1 MQQLV
6 ADGLMEQQSLNG
18 HNKMNIFITGGSK
31 GIGRAIVEKL
41 SSVDNN
47 IVFTCNLSVEEAT
60 DLIKNN
66 SNCSF
71 YLCDLRDYDRC
82 KSVAHEVLLKYGRI
96 DILINN
102 AGYDNDAL
110 FTKMNKETWDDVLN
124 VNLNSIFNFTNLFLP
139 QMIENGWGRILNVTS
154 IAGFTGAFGK
164 SNYSAAKAGIVGFT
178 KSLALE
184 LGAKGIT
191 VNAVAP
197 GAIETDMLNR
207 IPQKYKSKIL
217 EAIPVKR
224 FGTPDEV
231 ADLVAFLISEQ
242 ASYITGQT
250 IHINGGSYL

>member
-1 MQQLV
+1 
-6 ADGLMEQQSLNG
+6 
-18 HNKMNIFITGGSK
+18 MNIFITGGSK
-31 GIGRAIVEKL
+31 GIGRAIVKKL
-41 SSVDNN
+41 ASMDNN
-47 IVFTCNLSVEEAT
+47 VIFTYNQSIREAT
-60 DLIKNN
+60 DLIKGK
-66 SNCSF
+66 SNISF
-71 YLCDLRDYDRC
+71 VSCDLRDFERC
-82 KSVAHEVLLKYGRI
+82 KSVAYEVLLKYGKI

-110 FTKMNKETWDDVLN
+110 FTKMDKEMWDDVLN

-139 QMIENGWGRILNVTS
+139 QMIESGWGRIINITS

-164 SNYSAAKAGIVGFT
+164 TNYAAAKAGIVGFT
-178 KSLALE
+178 KSLAME

-207 IPQKYKSKIL
+207 IPEKYKAKIL
-217 EAIPVKR
+217 EMIPAKR
-224 FGTPDEV
+224 FGKPNEV
-231 ADLVAFLISEQ
+231 ADLVAFLISDQ

>member
-1 MQQLV
+1 
-6 ADGLMEQQSLNG
+6 
-18 HNKMNIFITGGSK
+18 MNIFITGGSK

-47 IVFTCNLSVEEAT
+47 IIFTYNQSIKEAT
-60 DLIKNN
+60 DLIKGK
-66 SNCSF
+66 SNRSF
-71 YLCDLRDYDRC
+71 VSCDLRDFERC
-82 KSVAHEVLLKYGRI
+82 KSVAHEVLLKYGKI

-110 FTKMNKETWDDVLN
+110 FTKMDKDMWDDVLN

-139 QMIENGWGRILNVTS
+139 QMIESGWGRIINITS

-164 SNYSAAKAGIVGFT
+164 TNYAAAKAGIVGFT
-178 KSLALE
+178 KSLAME

-207 IPQKYKSKIL
+207 IPAKYKAKIL
-217 EAIPVKR
+217 EMIPAKR
-224 FGTPDEV
+224 FGKPNEV
-231 ADLVAFLISEQ
+231 ADLVAFLISDQ

>member
-1 MQQLV
+1 
-6 ADGLMEQQSLNG
+6 
-18 HNKMNIFITGGSK
+18 MNIFITGGSK

-41 SSVDNN
+41 ASGNN
-47 IVFTCNLSVEEAT
+47 NVIFTYNQSIKEAT
-60 DLIKNN
+60 DLIKSN
-66 SNCSF
+66 SNSSF
-71 YLCDLRDYDRC
+71 FSCDLRDFERC
-82 KSVAHEVLLKYGRI
+82 KLVAHEVLLKYGKI

-110 FTKMNKETWDDVLN
+110 FTKMDKEMWDDVLN

-139 QMIENGWGRILNVTS
+139 HMIESGWGRILNITS

-164 SNYSAAKAGIVGFT
+164 TNYAAAKAGIVGFT
-178 KSLALE
+178 KSLAME
-184 LGAKGIT
+184 LGGKGIT

-207 IPQKYKSKIL
+207 IPEKYKAKIL
-217 EAIPVKR
+217 EMIPAKR
-224 FGTPDEV
+224 FGKPNEV
-231 ADLVAFLISEQ
+231 ADLVAFLISDQ

>member
-1 MQQLV
+1 
-6 ADGLMEQQSLNG
+6 
-18 HNKMNIFITGGSK
+18 MNIFITGGSK

-41 SSVDNN
+41 SSKDNN
-47 IVFTCNLSVEEAT
+47 IIFTFNKSAEEAN
-60 DLIKNN
+60 DILNN
-66 SNCSF
+66 NVNC
-71 YLCDLRDYDRC
+71 YLYKCDLRDFECC
-82 KSVAHEVLLKYGRI
+82 KSVAQEVLFKFGKI

-110 FTKMNKETWDDVLN
+110 FAKMDKGMWDDVLN

-139 QMIENGWGRILNVTS
+139 RMIENEWGRILNITS

-207 IPQKYKSKIL
+207 IPVKYKDKIL
-217 EAIPVKR
+217 ELIPAKR
-224 FGTPDEV
+224 FGRPDEV
-231 ADLVAFLISEQ
+231 ANLVAFLVSDQ

>member
-1 MQQLV
+1 LI
-6 ADGLMEQQSLNG
+6 
-18 HNKMNIFITGGSK
+18 NIFITVGIT

-47 IVFTCNLSVEEAT
+47 IIFTYNQSIKEAT
-60 DLIKNN
+60 DLIKSN
-66 SNCSF
+66 SNSSF
-71 YLCDLRDYDRC
+71 FSCDLRDFERC
-82 KSVAHEVLLKYGRI
+82 KSVAHEVLLKYGKI

-110 FTKMNKETWDDVLN
+110 FTKMDKEMWDDVLN

-139 QMIENGWGRILNVTS
+139 QMIESGWGRILNITS

-164 SNYSAAKAGIVGFT
+164 TNYAAAKAGIVGFT
-178 KSLALE
+178 KSLAME

-207 IPQKYKSKIL
+207 IPEKYKAKIL
-217 EAIPVKR
+217 GMIPAKR
-224 FGTPDEV
+224 FGKPNEV
-231 ADLVAFLISEQ
+231 ADLIAFFI
-242 ASYITGQT
+242 
-250 IHINGGSYL
+250 